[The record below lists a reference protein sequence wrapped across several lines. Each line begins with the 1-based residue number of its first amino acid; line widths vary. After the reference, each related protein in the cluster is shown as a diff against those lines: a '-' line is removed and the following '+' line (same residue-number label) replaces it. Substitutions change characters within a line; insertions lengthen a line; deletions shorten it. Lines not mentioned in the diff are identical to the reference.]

1 MLKLNKA
8 LYGLK
13 QAPRAWNS
21 RLDKYLQQNGFR
33 RCTHEYALYVKEQ
46 DRDLLFVCIYVDD
59 LIFTGTSLRMFNDFK
74 KAMEREFEMSDIG
87 LMSYYLGMEVK
98 QMKDGIFISQEGYA
112 KTILKKFNMS
122 DCKPVSTPMEVGIKL
137 SKVEEDSENVDP
149 TMFKSLVGSLRY
161 LTCTRPDILFAVG
174 LVSRFMEK
182 PTMSHMKAAKRILR
196 YLRGTLDCGIFYS
209 SSQDLNLVGYCDSD
223 FAGDIDDRK
232 STTGF
237 VFLMGNNAIAWCSK
251 KQPIVT
257 LSSCES
263 EYVAATSCTCH
274 AIWLRQ
280 LLKELHL
287 EQKEATVVMIDNKS
301 AQALAKN
308 PVFHD
313 RSKHIDTRYHFIREC
328 IAKKEIELEYVRTND
343 QIADIFTKPL
353 KYENFQQLRLKLG
366 VIQISSLQGSVSY

>member
-1 MLKLNKA
+1 M
-8 LYGLK
+8 
-13 QAPRAWNS
+13 
-21 RLDKYLQQNGFR
+21 
-33 RCTHEYALYVKEQ
+33 KEQ

-74 KAMEREFEMSDIG
+74 KAMEREFEMSDMG

-149 TMFKSLVGSLRY
+149 TMFKSLMGSLRY

-308 PVFHD
+308 PVFYD
-313 RSKHIDTRYHFIREC
+313 RNKHIDTRYHFIREC
-328 IAKKEIELEYVRTND
+328 IAKQEVELEYVRTND
-343 QIADIFTKPL
+343 QIADIFTTPL
-353 KYENFQQLRLKLG
+353 KYDNFL
-366 VIQISSLQGSVSY
+366 